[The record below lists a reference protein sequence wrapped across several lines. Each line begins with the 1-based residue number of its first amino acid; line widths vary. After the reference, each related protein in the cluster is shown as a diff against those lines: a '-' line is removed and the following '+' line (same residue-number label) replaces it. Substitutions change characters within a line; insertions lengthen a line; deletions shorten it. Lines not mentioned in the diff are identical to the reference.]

1 MMYNQMRG
9 AHPLG
14 AECAG
19 GSLAGMDI
27 PEGDQHEGCQ
37 PPEEGRG
44 AIDPGGVEPRVMKV
58 KRRPWRKPEKN
69 MINIIIQRFFLVII
83 AAVGASL
90 LAPSSASAANQRKL
104 NIVFILVDD
113 LGWMDIGA
121 YGSSF
126 YETPNVDALA
136 RSGMMFTDG
145 YAACPVCSPSRA
157 AILSG
162 KYPARMDT
170 TDWFGAD
177 RKYRLLPAAYK
188 DYLPLEESTLAEAL
202 AAGGY
207 KTFFAGKWHLG
218 GDNYSPEKQGFEIN
232 LGGHYM
238 GSPPGG
244 YFSPYKNP
252 KLADG
257 PKGECLPDRLAD
269 ESVKFI
275 EANKDNPFLLYL
287 SFYSVH
293 TPLQTKENYK
303 RKYQRKAVNTSAE
316 QEFKQVC
323 PQRKNMAR
331 QVQRHPVYAGMMQ
344 SMDENV
350 GKVLNKLDEL
360 GLTENTI
367 VCFTSDNGGLST
379 SHGSPTSNLPLK
391 AGKGWLYEGGIR
403 VPYIIRWPGV
413 TKPGSK
419 CHVPVIGNDFYPT
432 LLQAAHLPLKPEQH
446 VDGISLVPLLNGSR
460 KTINR
465 EAIYWHYPHYG
476 NQGGRPGSCVRA
488 GDYKLIEIFEDNA
501 VELYNLKDDIGEQ
514 KDLSAAMPEKTEVL
528 KKMLHAWRDEVD
540 AQMMTPNPE
549 WKN

>member
-1 MMYNQMRG
+1 MNEMSRRSFIATM
-9 AHPLG
+9 
-14 AECAG
+14 
-19 GSLAGMDI
+19 
-27 PEGDQHEGCQ
+27 
-37 PPEEGRG
+37 
-44 AIDPGGVEPRVMKV
+44 AIG
-58 KRRPWRKPEKN
+58 
-69 MINIIIQRFFLVII
+69 
-83 AAVGASL
+83 GASL
-90 LAPSSASAANQRKL
+90 LMPIPAGAVRRKQR
-104 NIVFILVDD
+104 NVVFILVDD

-170 TDWFGAD
+170 TDYFGGR
-177 RKYRLLPAAYK
+177 RKSKLLPAPYK
-188 DYLPLEESTLAEAL
+188 NYMPLEENTLAEAL
-202 AAGGY
+202 AEKGY

-218 GDNYSPEKQGFEIN
+218 GDGYEPETQGFEIN
-232 LGGHYM
+232 KGGHYR

-257 PKGECLPDRLAD
+257 PEGECLPDRLGD
-269 ESVKFI
+269 ESVKFLQ
-275 EANKDNPFLLYL
+275 ENKDKPFILYL

-293 TPLQTKENYK
+293 TPLQTKDSYK
-303 RKYQRKAVNTSAE
+303 NKYRDKAAGVVTDN
-316 QEFKQVC
+316 EFKQVC
-323 PQRKNMAR
+323 PQRQNKAR
-331 QVQRHPVYAGMMQ
+331 QVQKHPVYAGMMQ

-360 GLTENTI
+360 GLTDNTI

-379 SHGSPTSNLPLK
+379 SEGRPTSNLPLK
-391 AGKGWLYEGGIR
+391 GGKGWLYEGGIR

-413 TKPGSK
+413 TKPGGK
-419 CHVPVIGNDFYPT
+419 CSVPVIGNDFYPT
-432 LLQAAHLPLKPEQH
+432 LLQAANLALRPEQH
-446 VDGISLVPLLNGSR
+446 MDGVSLVPLLNGTG
-460 KTINR
+460 KTIDR

-488 GDYKLIEIFEDNA
+488 GDYKLIETLEDNA
-501 VELYNLKDDIGEQ
+501 VELYSLKDDIGET
-514 KDLSAAMPEKTEVL
+514 KDLSALMPEKTAAL
-528 KKMLHAWRDEVD
+528 RKMLHSWRAEVD
-540 AQMMTPNPE
+540 AKMMEPNP
-549 WKN
+549 KYKQK